1 MSERGKRDRALLLVA
16 DDERDLLELVRLR
29 LGQGGYEVIT
39 ASDGLRCLELILER
53 LPDLVVLDVS
63 MPHLD
68 GYEVTRRIRTN
79 AATAEIPV
87 LLLSASVRPEEVERG
102 FEAGADDYLRK
113 PFKASE
119 LHERVTALLDR
130 SAPATG

>member
-1 MSERGKRDRALLLVA
+1 MRPRDRALLVVA
-16 DDERDLLELVRLR
+16 DDEEDLLELVRMR

-39 ASDGLRCLELILER
+39 ASDGQRCLDLILER
-53 LPDLVVLDVS
+53 LPDLVVLDVR
-63 MPHLD
+63 MPHLN
-68 GYEVTRRIRTN
+68 GYEVTRRIRAN

-113 PFKASE
+113 PFNASE
-119 LHERVTALLDR
+119 LHQRVTALLDR
-130 SAPATG
+130 SAPAPG